1 MSEDRMKKSPITA
14 TTKGKGLFERFG
26 GPIVDRNRWFLGFA
40 FMCVICLVQT
50 YAITVM
56 LPLKTVV
63 PWMVTVKDTGK
74 IEGTPVASINFVPD
88 ENSKR
93 YFLKD
98 WVTKVF
104 TLDRFLTEKY
114 LIDSY
119 KLVRGQGSEEFRQF
133 IETNKPL
140 IALRSDPNLVQAVV
154 IRSVSFIQD
163 SAALVRIRVET
174 RNSEGVRFAD
184 KLVTVHFSVVPPKT
198 EQEIYANPIGL
209 YITHFAVSEDIN

>member
-1 MSEDRMKKSPITA
+1 MSEDRIKKSPITA

-26 GPIVDRNRWFLGFA
+26 GPIVDRNRWFIGF
-40 FMCVICLVQT
+40 VIMSGV
-50 YAITVM
+50 AIAELQVINNM

-63 PWMVTVKDTGK
+63 PYMVTVKDTGK
-74 IEGTPVASINFVPD
+74 VEGTPVETINFTPD
-88 ENSKR
+88 ENAKR

-163 SAALVRIRVET
+163 SAALVRIRIET

-184 KLVTVHFSVVPPKT
+184 KLVTIHFSVVKPNT
-198 EQEIYANPIGL
+198 EQEIYENPIGL